1 VPHKARFALR
11 HTRWETHVQRRTR
24 DYCRTS
30 QTPRRGFTLIELL
43 VVIAIIA
50 ILAAILFPVFAR
62 ARAKARQVS
71 CLSNQK
77 QVALACI
84 MYSQD
89 HDELL
94 PLWGWAYIADPDP
107 EDDEDDGV
115 YTWDTVILPY
125 TKNRQIF
132 VCPGNTSQ
140 RGARSYAIPRY
151 VSGQMLDAM
160 PNPVATVISFDKGTQ
175 PVGAWG
181 DAAGENF
188 YQTHGCTGYDL
199 DKTLWHNNGKNFS
212 FCDGH
217 AKWSADGQ
225 GPFAAYNPTS
235 PDGAYEVNGPGHCE
249 NPGGPGVGDW
259 PE

>member
-1 VPHKARFALR
+1 M
-11 HTRWETHVQRRTR
+11 
-24 DYCRTS
+24 
-30 QTPRRGFTLIELL
+30 TPTKRAGFTLIELL

-62 ARAKARQVS
+62 ARAKARQAQ

-77 QVALACI
+77 QIGLAFA
-84 MYSQD
+84 MYAAD
-89 HDELL
+89 HDSFF
-94 PLWGWAYIADPDP
+94 PFWGWATSADPDP
-107 EDDEDDGV
+107 LDDVDDGV
-115 YTWDTVILPY
+115 YTWDTVLLPY
-125 TKNRQIF
+125 MKNQQILI
-132 VCPGNTSQ
+132 CPDNSYS
-140 RGARSYAIPRY
+140 RSARSYAMARY

-160 PNPVATVISFDKGTQ
+160 PNPTATVVIFDKGSQ
-175 PVGAWG
+175 LPGAWG

-188 YQTHGCTGYDL
+188 FQTHGYTAEAL
-199 DKTLWHNNGKNFS
+199 DTILWHNNGKNFL

-217 AKWSADGQ
+217 AKWASDGQ

-235 PDGAYEVNGPGHCE
+235 PDGTYEVNGPGHCE